1 MNEFKTLL
9 EADWSTF
16 LLIAFCLICSWD
28 KLVSIKDKIFF
39 RYGIE
44 TKHSIKEKN
53 DSQMLTNHEI
63 SLTELKEK
71 IDKLEISVNE
81 IIAETKALRK
91 ENNTSKINELRDR
104 LLQSYRYYTSPD
116 QKTPGAW
123 NEMESDA
130 FWRLFNDY
138 EKRGGDGYMH
148 TTVQPAMEK
157 LKVIKLTDAENI

>member
-1 MNEFKTLL
+1 VNEFRTLL

-28 KLVSIKDKIFF
+28 KLVSIKDKIFL

-44 TKHSIKEKN
+44 TKTSIKDKKESK
-53 DSQMLTNHEI
+53 MLDDHE
-63 SLTELKEK
+63 STLLELKNK
-71 IDKLEISVNE
+71 MDKLEASVDE
-81 IIAETKALRK
+81 IMAETKALRM
-91 ENNTSKINELRDR
+91 ENNTSKVNELRDR

-130 FWRLFNDY
+130 FWRLFKDY
-138 EKRGGDGYMH
+138 ERRGGDGYMH

-157 LKVIKLTDAENI
+157 LKVIKLTDVENI